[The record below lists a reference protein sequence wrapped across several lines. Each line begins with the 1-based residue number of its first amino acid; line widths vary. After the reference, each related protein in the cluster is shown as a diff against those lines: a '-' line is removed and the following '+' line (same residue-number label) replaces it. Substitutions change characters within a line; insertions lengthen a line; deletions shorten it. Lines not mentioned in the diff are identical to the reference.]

1 MSIYK
6 DYFNGINPE
15 KDNKNFADS
24 IINAEKQKMKIRP
37 KKITAV
43 AVAAATA
50 AAVTVTGYA
59 SGWDYGDIFEQIFGE
74 KAINIENHTLE
85 QGTVIEN
92 SIDNLDITLTA
103 AAADNHSAIFILD
116 VITEDGS
123 EICYKEG
130 DSRGEDIFWDK
141 YTIRLQSPDP
151 EITYYGMGW
160 FHDVIECNG
169 NKASVAIYTS
179 TEINLL
185 DKELKIRVHETTN
198 PDNQWSIIINM
209 NTEVDEVVYNDLPEC
224 KIEVMDRND
233 LEEFVR
239 LQTTGNYEKKYMSA
253 KIDKLTISPLSLYM
267 TGEFPVDMF
276 LDFDTSYL
284 ITKDDQ
290 YINFIGGGSVGDNP
304 VGAEYYDG
312 YYISLREPI
321 NPEDITAV
329 VISNTVIEL
338 K

>member
-6 DYFNGINPE
+6 DYFNGITPE
-15 KDNKNFADS
+15 KDNEKFADS
-24 IINAEKQKMKIRP
+24 IINAEKPKMKLSP
-37 KKITAV
+37 KKFAAA

-59 SGWDYGDIFEQIFGE
+59 SGWDYSAVFGQIFGD
-74 KAINIENHTLE
+74 KAVNIENHTLE

-103 AAADNHSAIFILD
+103 AAADNHSAIFVLD

-123 EICYKEG
+123 EICYEEG

-141 YTIRLQSPDP
+141 YNIRLQSPDP

-160 FHDVIECNG
+160 SHDVIECSG
-169 NKASVAIYTS
+169 NKARVAIYAS

-185 DKELKIRVHETTN
+185 DKSLKIRVHERTN

-209 NTEVDEVVYNDLPEC
+209 NTEVKEIVYNNLPEC
-224 KIEVMDRND
+224 KVEVMDRND

-239 LQTTGNYEKKYMSA
+239 LQTTGNYKKKYMNA
-253 KIDKLTISPLSLYM
+253 KIGKLTISPLSLYM
-267 TGEFPVDMF
+267 TGELPVDML
-276 LDFDTSYL
+276 LDFETSYL
-284 ITKDDQ
+284 ITKDGQ
-290 YINFIGGGSVGDNP
+290 HIKFISGGSVGDNP
-304 VGAEYYDG
+304 IGAEYYDG

-329 VISNTVIEL
+329 VIGGTVIEL